1 MKKVIIV
8 GAGIS
13 GLAAGIYAR
22 QSGFE
27 TTIYE
32 SHSIPGGASTSW
44 RRNGYLFEGGMHWL
58 TGSSEETQ
66 LNRLWREVGA
76 LDESVRIT
84 RRDPFFNLTDQT
96 GTTASLFRD
105 LTALREH
112 FLSIAPEDKKQ
123 IEKLIKDVR
132 ILSKVQMPAMDIKGV
147 RVKFKASVPSSMM
160 LAMLPALP
168 KMAYYSKYSC
178 KEYAARFR
186 NPTLRKLLEN
196 IIGEEYNAS
205 GMMFTIATLTSG
217 DGGYPE
223 GGSLAMAARMAKKF
237 LSLGGTIQ
245 YKTAVERVSVIDGA
259 ANGVLIGGELVP
271 ADAVII
277 TRDTRS
283 AIDTMFDQPLHEP
296 WAERMRSDTVPMLDT
311 FLCLGVSADLS
322 HLPESMMFCLDQP
335 LSCAGLELNVIG
347 YNNYAGYAGYAP
359 EGCSA
364 LTAAVIG
371 DSYDFWK
378 AARANG
384 TYEEEKRIFA
394 ETIIEALS
402 AKVPEIRGKVAVWD
416 VATPLTY
423 ERYLGSYKG
432 SWMSYMKKGESNITY
447 SCKPDSI
454 KNVYFAGQR
463 LRSPGGLP
471 VALTS
476 GRTAVQYLCLDTDS
490 VFQGNI

>member
-13 GLAAGIYAR
+13 GLAAGVYAR

-44 RRNGYLFEGGMHWL
+44 RRGGYLFEGGMNWL
-58 TGSSEETQ
+58 TGSSERKQ

-76 LDESVRIT
+76 LDDSVRIT
-84 RRDPFFNLTDQT
+84 QRDPFFNITDQN
-96 GTTASLFRD
+96 GTKVSLYRD
-105 LTALREH
+105 LTAMREH
-112 FLSIAPEDKKQ
+112 FLSIAPEDKKE

-132 ILSKVQMPAMDIKGV
+132 LLSSVQMPVMDIKGV
-147 RVKFKASVPSSMM
+147 RVKTKASVPASMM
-160 LAMLPALP
+160 LSMLPALP

-178 KEYAARFR
+178 KEYAARFQS
-186 NPTLRKLLEN
+186 PALRLLLEN
-196 IIGEEYNAS
+196 IISEEYSAS

-217 DGGYPE
+217 DGGFPE
-223 GGSLAMAARMAKKF
+223 GGSLAMATRMAKKF

-245 YKTAVERVSVIDGA
+245 YKTAVERVSVENGV
-259 ANGVLIGGELVP
+259 ANGVMIDGELVQ
-271 ADAVII
+271 ADAVIV

-283 AIDTMFDQPLHEP
+283 AIDTMFAQPIHEP
-296 WAERMRSDTVPMLDT
+296 WADRMRSDTVPMLNT
-311 FLCLGVSADLS
+311 FVCLGVSADLS
-322 HLPESMMFCLDQP
+322 HLPESMMFRLDQP
-335 LSCAGLELNVIG
+335 LFCAGLELNVIG

-359 EGCSA
+359 EGCTA
-364 LTAAVIG
+364 LTAVVIG
-371 DSYDFWK
+371 DSYEFWK
-378 AARANG
+378 KARENG

-394 ETIIEALS
+394 ETFIEALS
-402 AKVPEIRGKVAVWD
+402 AKVPKIRGKVAVWD

-432 SWMSYMKKGESNITY
+432 SWMSYMKKGESNVVY
-447 SCKPDSI
+447 PCKPDSI

-463 LRSPGGLP
+463 LLSPGGLP
-471 VALTS
+471 AALTS
-476 GRTAVQYLCLDTDS
+476 GRTAVQHVCLDTDS
-490 VFQGNI
+490 VFQGNV